1 MTTDAAAAPAQPVD
15 DPTDLTRAD
24 YISALKRTIAEIKAD
39 DAPSLAAGVA
49 FRMFLSLFPSL
60 FAAVAVFSLVTSQS
74 EIVDLIGR
82 LSGVMPSGAIE
93 VIRDPLRDLA
103 STEEGTAGLAAVIG
117 VLAGLFAA
125 TSAAVA
131 LMKALS
137 RAYNVP
143 ETRKL
148 MAARLTAL
156 VLVTALIVGL
166 IALIVLMVAGPQL
179 QDAVLPDFPG
189 WIDFLLGVARLL
201 LALGVLILLFAFV
214 YWIGPNRERP
224 SWAWMSP
231 GALIGVLGW
240 LAVSAGFT
248 LYAQT
253 AGSYDATYGTLAGVV
268 VLLLW
273 LQLSMLMILV
283 GAEFNA
289 EVERIRSTHLAVRAG
304 AGFGLPAPA
313 AVPPA
318 GQDGG
323 AAGAPSPPGKVEPRQ
338 VERSAAAPATAT
350 APVAAGSGSGAGGSS
365 PTRRKG
371 VITAGLMTVA
381 VFLGLARHRRRS

>member
-1 MTTDAAAAPAQPVD
+1 
-15 DPTDLTRAD
+15 
-24 YISALKRTIAEIKAD
+24 
-39 DAPSLAAGVA
+39 
-49 FRMFLSLFPSL
+49 MFLSLFPSL
-60 FAAVAVFSLVTSQS
+60 FAAVAVFSLVTSQA

-82 LSGVMPSGAIE
+82 LSGVMPSGAIA
-93 VIRDPLRDLA
+93 VIQGPLRDLGN
-103 STEEGTAGLAAVIG
+103 TEEGKAGLAAVIG
-117 VLAGLFAA
+117 VLVGLFAA

-148 MAARLTAL
+148 VAARLTAL
-156 VLVTALIVGL
+156 VLVAALIVGL
-166 IALIVLMVAGPQL
+166 VALIALMVAGPQL
-179 QDAVLPDFPG
+179 QDALLPDFPG
-189 WIDFLLGVARLL
+189 WIDFLLGAARLL

-214 YWIGPNRERP
+214 YWIGPDRERP

-253 AGSYDATYGTLAGVV
+253 AGNYDATYGTLAGVV

-289 EVERIRSTHLAVRAG
+289 EVERTRSMYLAVRAG

-313 AVPPA
+313 AAVLT
-318 GQDGG
+318 GDQESGGG
-323 AAGAPSPPGKVEPRQ
+323 AVTTT
-338 VERSAAAPATAT
+338 SAEAKPTATAT
-350 APVAAGSGSGAGGSS
+350 SPAEGSGSS
-365 PTRRKG
+365 PARRKSA
-371 VITAGLMTVA
+371 ITAGLMTVA

>member
-1 MTTDAAAAPAQPVD
+1 MTTNAAAAPAQPVD

-24 YISALKRTIAEIKAD
+24 YLGALKRTVAEIKAD

-60 FAAVAVFSLVTSQS
+60 FAAVAVFSLVTSQA

-82 LSGVMPSGAIE
+82 LSGVMPSGAIA
-93 VIRDPLRDLA
+93 VIQGPLRDLGN
-103 STEEGTAGLAAVIG
+103 TEEGKAGFAAVIG

-148 MAARLTAL
+148 VAARVTAL
-156 VLVTALIVGL
+156 VLVAALIVGL
-166 IALIVLMVAGPQL
+166 VALVALMVAGPQL
-179 QDAVLPDFPG
+179 QDALLPDFPG
-189 WIDFLLGVARLL
+189 WIDFLLGAARLL

-289 EVERIRSTHLAVRAG
+289 EVERTRSMYVAIGEG
-304 AGFGLPAPA
+304 AEFGLPGVAGTVVPA
-313 AVPPA
+313 
-318 GQDGG
+318 DRESG
-323 AAGAPSPPGKVEPRQ
+323 AALASAPVSALAA
-338 VERSAAAPATAT
+338 SAAAALA
-350 APVAAGSGSGAGGSS
+350 AAGQHRRRTGAL
-365 PTRRKG
+365 
-371 VITAGLMTVA
+371 TAAAITVA
-381 VFLGLARHRRRS
+381 VFLGLARRRRQH

>member
-24 YISALKRTIAEIKAD
+24 YMSALKRTIAEIKAD

-189 WIDFLLGVARLL
+189 WIDFLLGAARLL

-214 YWIGPNRERP
+214 YWIGPNRQRP

-231 GALIGVLGW
+231 GALIGVVGW

-253 AGSYDATYGTLAGVV
+253 AGNYDATYGTLAGVV

-289 EVERIRSTHLAVRAG
+289 EVERIRSMYLAVRAG

-313 AVPPA
+313 AAVVP
-318 GQDGG
+318 GDQESG
-323 AAGAPSPPGKVEPRQ
+323 AAAAAKPSGTAAGPARVAVAAEPDASGS
-338 VERSAAAPATAT
+338 SAARRR
-350 APVAAGSGSGAGGSS
+350 GG
-365 PTRRKG
+365 
-371 VITAGLMTVA
+371 IIAGLMTVA